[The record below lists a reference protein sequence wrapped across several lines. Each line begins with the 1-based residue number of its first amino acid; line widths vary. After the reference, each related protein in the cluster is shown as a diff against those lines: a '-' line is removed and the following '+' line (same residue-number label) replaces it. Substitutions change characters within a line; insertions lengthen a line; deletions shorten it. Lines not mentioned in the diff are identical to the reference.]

1 MNKPTIEALNVVNMA
16 VAILTHD
23 AMNLAVPTI
32 KTVFGEE
39 MDHDAQ
45 VAQARAN
52 IACFAS
58 VYCKE

>member
-1 MNKPTIEALNVVNMA
+1 MNRPTIEALNVVNTA
-16 VAILTHD
+16 VAILAHD
-23 AMNLAVPTI
+23 AQNLTVPTI
-32 KTVFGEE
+32 ENAFGEE

-52 IACFAS
+52 IARFAS

>member
-1 MNKPTIEALNVVNMA
+1 MA

-23 AMNLAVPTI
+23 AMNIAVPTI
-32 KTVFGEE
+32 KTVFGDE

-45 VAQARAN
+45 VVQARAN
-52 IACFAS
+52 IARFAS

>member
-16 VAILTHD
+16 IAILTCD
-23 AMNLAVPTI
+23 AMGVTIPTI
-32 KTVFGEE
+32 ENAFGEE

-45 VAQARAN
+45 ARAN
-52 IACFAS
+52 IARFAS